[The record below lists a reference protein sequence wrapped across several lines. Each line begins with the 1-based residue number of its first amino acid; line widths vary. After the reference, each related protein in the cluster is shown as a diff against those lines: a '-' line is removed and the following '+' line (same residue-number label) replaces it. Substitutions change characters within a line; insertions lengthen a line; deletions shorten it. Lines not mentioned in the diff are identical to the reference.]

1 MAQPIRFA
9 KQSNTTKLPYSE
21 LSRQPLYILVFLLP
35 FILFYEFA
43 LSSIGHSIQ
52 IKAHDHLVR
61 FFEAFDMPPTQG
73 LWLGGVAIITILF
86 LWHIFNGNRW
96 SIKFSVLF
104 FMAIESIAYAIPLLL
119 LGAVLGGMVV
129 AANASPIAELS
140 EFNKIAVSIGA
151 GLYEELV
158 FRMLLIA
165 LVHTVVCN
173 VFKQSNLTGMTIGVI
188 ISALLFA
195 LYHDMPNAGSLS
207 ALTLFFYSIA
217 GIYLGILYISR
228 GFGIAAATHAAYDVV
243 ATIMIATLAD

>member
-1 MAQPIRFA
+1 
-9 KQSNTTKLPYSE
+9 
-21 LSRQPLYILVFLLP
+21 
-35 FILFYEFA
+35 
-43 LSSIGHSIQ
+43 
-52 IKAHDHLVR
+52 
-61 FFEAFDMPPTQG
+61 
-73 LWLGGVAIITILF
+73 
-86 LWHIFNGNRW
+86 
-96 SIKFSVLF
+96 
-104 FMAIESIAYAIPLLL
+104 MAIESIAYAIPLLL